1 MASELIV
8 QTLKGPTSG
17 SNANKILLGSG
28 QELYAPG
35 HVIQV
40 VEAIHESNTFTTSSS
55 YSDVFQIQITPTS
68 TSSKIYVCLFALY
81 NLYGNGVSTS
91 GIGSVQITDGSD
103 NSLVSAYLTAVFPS
117 NTGQLDSTATLVHL
131 DSPNSTST
139 QTYKC
144 RHKAGSSSRR
154 FGTTGS
160 SSSSDERYRGTRLIA
175 MEIAG

>member
-1 MASELIV
+1 MSKIFVDEIAGIASADTVAI
-8 QTLKGPTSG
+8 
-17 SNANKILLGSG
+17 
-28 QELYAPG
+28 PG

-55 YSDVFQIQITPTS
+55 YSDVFQVQITPSS

-81 NLYGNGVSTS
+81 NQYGNNASTS
-91 GIGSVQITDGSD
+91 GIGSIQITDGSD
-103 NSLVSAYLTAVFPS
+103 NALASAYLTDVWPS
-117 NTGQLDSTATLVHL
+117 NSGQLDSTATLVHL
-131 DSPNSTST
+131 DSPNSTSL

-144 RHKAGSSSRR
+144 RQKSASAGQR